1 MLHSHSLPLKP
12 PHPHDCA
19 CVKCE
24 KTEASSSS
32 QDPVRSVRP
41 LADNFYRPNTSAAPR
56 PADPPLDPPTVVH
69 LNHEHDWWVRILLMA
84 ILFFLVMIFTTQL
97 AHGQSPTSAEVFYYS
112 PSAGKWIA
120 VSSSN
125 PLPVLATVSGSNPC
139 ASATGSAVPADACW
153 GGLNISGNLAGWTG
167 FTVGSQNAAAVA
179 IVDGSGNQIT
189 SFGGGTQ
196 YTQGTTQASP
206 VGTVAMGINPSNVI
220 NALNQDASG
229 NLNVNLNANSF
240 GTITVA
246 GSTNVFKVSPTT
258 SANSASNP
266 FFDQLTDGTNA
277 IGAFA
282 NYGTSPG
289 AVKVP
294 GVNAYI
300 TNTPAVSGSG
310 VFEVGPTTSANTST
324 NPFFFEQTDGTN
336 HVGAFANYGT
346 SPGAVKVPGIN
357 AYVTNTVPVTGS
369 GTAGSPGTDVYSVQG
384 VSGMTPLVTN
394 PTPSSASSVAVS
406 PCNILSTASTN
417 ATNCKSSA
425 GNFFGFDVY
434 NTTTT
439 VYYLR
444 LYNTSSSPTCS
455 SATGFI
461 RSVPVPPGAS
471 SGLVGGIVENQA
483 YPTNYS
489 TGISYCITGGS
500 GSTDNTNAA
509 AGIFGEIRYD

>member
-1 MLHSHSLPLKP
+1 MPLGTHRPPIQPPPEITLHHKDDRIQNFS
-12 PHPHDCA
+12 
-19 CVKCE
+19 CV
-24 KTEASSSS
+24 
-32 QDPVRSVRP
+32 
-41 LADNFYRPNTSAAPR
+41 
-56 PADPPLDPPTVVH
+56 
-69 LNHEHDWWVRILLMA
+69 DWWVRTLLMA
-84 ILFFLVMIFTTQL
+84 ILLVLVVLCTDVFV
-97 AHGQSPTSAEVFYYS
+97 HGQQGQVQSVGLYWWNGTKYV
-112 PSAGKWIA
+112 A
-120 VSSSN
+120 VNASN
-125 PLPVLATVSGSNPC
+125 PLPVSATVSGSNPC

-324 NPFFFEQTDGTN
+324 NPFFNEVTDGTN
-336 HVGAFANYGT
+336 VMGAMANFGT
-346 SPGAVKVPGIN
+346 SPGAVKSIN
-357 AYVTNTVPVTGS
+357 SNASIMVGTTVVRSNQTTTATGVVDVNVVGALGS
-369 GTAGSPGTDVYSVQG
+369 TMSATHPIFSNITDGTTALSAAVSAWGTAPTGTEVLG
-384 VSGMTPLVTN
+384 VNAKEFGN
-394 PTPSSASSVAVS
+394 P
-406 PCNILSTASTN
+406 
-417 ATNCKSSA
+417 
-425 GNFFGFDVY
+425 
-434 NTTTT
+434 
-439 VYYLR
+439 
-444 LYNTSSSPTCS
+444 NTSSATAATSFHVVGSTSTYNTVKSGAGNLYGGYVYNPNASVCYLVFYNSTAPTIGTTTIIYAFGLP
-455 SATGFI
+455 ATSGFTL
-461 RSVPVPPGAS
+461 PP
-471 SGLVGGIVENQA
+471 QA
-483 YPTNYS
+483 IALANFS
-489 TGISYCITGGS
+489 TGITIAGTTTDGGS
-500 GSTDNTNAA
+500 TVCSTGMSVNLWY
-509 AGIFGEIRYD
+509 E